1 MKCTNYK
8 CRAEN
13 SDDAVFCHECGI
25 QLKDSPEIDNKILAI
40 IRQNSYSQRILAA
53 YEGRKY
59 ANQICKEFFDKTKK
73 NYREY
78 VEMLMAIHYPKEL
91 DKANLGKKYLSW
103 LYFSII
109 PGIGTPF
116 IFLKVIPLN
125 KQIKELLL

>member
-1 MKCTNYK
+1 MNCPICK
-8 CRAEN
+8 AEN
-13 SDDAVFCHECGI
+13 SEIALFCHECGTL
-25 QLKDSPEIDNKILAI
+25 LKDNPEIDNKILDI
-40 IRQNSYSQRILAA
+40 IRQNSYSRRILAA

-59 ANQICKEFFDKTKK
+59 ANQICKDHFGKTKK

-91 DKANLGKKYLSW
+91 EKANLGKKYLSW

-116 IFLKVIPLN
+116 IFLKVIPLRN
-125 KQIKELLL
+125 NIKKLL